1 MKKSFLRLFALS
13 FMCLFALN
21 ASAQLQTDEFTT
33 KSGKKVTITCIK
45 HASLEI
51 NYNGVEI
58 QVDPVGH
65 WLKPETDY
73 ATFPKANIILV
84 THEHKD
90 HFDRAAIH
98 EIRTPATS
106 IYVNEAVYGHFRNGL
121 VMKNGDVRKYAADI
135 TIEAVPAYNTTP
147 EHLQFHPKG
156 RDNGY
161 VLTLDGLR
169 IYIAGDTEDIP
180 EMADLKDIDIAFLP
194 CNQPY
199 TMTVEQCVNAAKIIK
214 PKVLFPYHYSETPV
228 HKISMALAGSGI
240 DVRIRKYK

>member
-1 MKKSFLRLFALS
+1 MRKFLTLVFMSLIIPCLS
-13 FMCLFALN
+13 V
-21 ASAQLQTDEFTT
+21 SAQRQVDEFTT

-45 HASLEI
+45 HASMEI
-51 NYNGVEI
+51 NFDGVEI
-58 QVDPVGH
+58 QVDPVGS

-106 IYVNEAVYGHFRNGL
+106 IYVNQAVYGHFKNGL
-121 VMKNGDVRKYAADI
+121 VMQNGDVRRYSADI

-147 EHLQFHPKG
+147 EHQQFHPKG

-161 VLTLDGLR
+161 VLTLDCLR

-180 EMADLKDIDIAFLP
+180 EMANLKDIDIAFLP

-199 TMTVEQCVNAAKIIK
+199 TMTVDQVVNAAKIIK
-214 PKVLFPYHYSETPV
+214 PKVLFPYHYNDSPV
-228 HKISMALAGSGI
+228 RQISMKLFGSGI
-240 DVRIRKYK
+240 DVRVRNYP

>member
-1 MKKSFLRLFALS
+1 MKKTFLALALA
-13 FMCLFALN
+13 CLTAGSQ
-21 ASAQLQTDEFTT
+21 AAQKTDEFTT

-58 QVDPVGH
+58 QVDPVGM
-65 WLKPETDY
+65 WVKPETDY
-73 ATFPKANIILV
+73 ATYPKANIILI

-90 HFDRAAIH
+90 HFDKAAIQDL
-98 EIRTPATS
+98 RTPATS
-106 IYVNEAVYGHFRNGL
+106 IYVNPAVYNLYKNGIVMRNG
-121 VMKNGDVRKYAADI
+121 DAIDYADDI
-135 TIEAVPAYNTTP
+135 RIEAVPAYNTTAGR
-147 EHLQFHPKG
+147 EQFHPKG

-180 EMADLKDIDIAFLP
+180 EMENLKDIDIAFLP

-199 TMTVEQCVNAAKIIK
+199 TMTVEQVARAAKVIK
-214 PKVLFPYHYSETPV
+214 PKVLFPYHYSDTPIFKV
-228 HKISMALAGSGI
+228 NMRLAGSGI
-240 DVRIRKYK
+240 DVRIRDYK